1 MIRVEH
7 LNLGYEDRPVLADLN
22 FQVEAGEFVGILGPN
37 GSGKST
43 LLHALSGLLTPKSG
57 SITVRDRQ
65 LGRLDSRLRAQ
76 TAGGGAP
83 VHRGALSLRLPGDRP
98 HGALSPP
105 PAAWGRSTD
114 EDLLWALRSMRRTTT
129 EHLQKRPIT
138 EVSGG
143 ECQRVVI
150 ARALA
155 QDPQILLL
163 DEATSSL
170 DVRKKLEIFEIL
182 KFLNETRGLTV
193 LCAMHDLNLA
203 ALYCRRLMFLKD
215 GGIVQDGPTAAV
227 FTPEVLA
234 QVYETPMEV
243 VQHPAHQ
250 RPYAVMLPLT
260 SGVQEERS
268 WRQLGMKENPILDR
282 RTAPPPL
289 VGTAGP

>member
-1 MIRVEH
+1 MVPQSTEVRFPFACLEIVLMGRYPH
-7 LNLGYEDRPVLADLN
+7 RQRLG
-22 FQVEAGEFVGILGPN
+22 
-37 GSGKST
+37 
-43 LLHALSGLLTPKSG
+43 
-57 SITVRDRQ
+57 
-65 LGRLDSRLRAQ
+65 
-76 TAGGGAP
+76 
-83 VHRGALSLRLPGDRP
+83 SL
-98 HGALSPP
+98 
-105 PAAWGRSTD
+105 TD

-215 GGIVQDGPTAAV
+215 GGIVRDGLTAAV

-243 VQHPAHQ
+243 VRHPAHQ

-260 SGVQEERS
+260 PRS
-268 WRQLGMKENPILDR
+268 AGRED
-282 RTAPPPL
+282 PL
-289 VGTAGP
+289 EAMQ

>member
-1 MIRVEH
+1 MRTAS
-7 LNLGYEDRPVLADLN
+7 VLSDLN

-57 SITVRDRQ
+57 TITVQDQR

-76 TAGGGAP
+76 LLAVVPQSTEVRFPFACLEIVLMGRYP
-83 VHRGALSLRLPGDRP
+83 HRQRLGSL
-98 HGALSPP
+98 
-105 PAAWGRSTD
+105 TD
-114 EDLLWALRSMRRTTT
+114 EDLLWALRSMQRTTT

-182 KFLNETRGLTV
+182 KFLNETKGLTV

-215 GGIVQDGPTAAV
+215 GGIVRDGLTAAV

-260 SGVQEERS
+260 SEPSEGE
-268 WRQLGMKENPILDR
+268 ILDAAR
-282 RTAPPPL
+282 K
-289 VGTAGP
+289 

>member
-1 MIRVEH
+1 VVIRVEH
-7 LNLGYEDRPVLADLN
+7 LNLGYEDRTVLADLN

-43 LLHALSGLLTPKSG
+43 LLHALSGLMLPKSG
-57 SITVRDRQ
+57 SILVRDRQ

-76 TAGGGAP
+76 LLAVVPQSTEVRFPFACLEIVLMGRYP
-83 VHRGALSLRLPGDRP
+83 HRKRLGSL
-98 HGALSPP
+98 
-105 PAAWGRSTD
+105 TD

-193 LCAMHDLNLA
+193 LCALHDLNLA
-203 ALYCRRLMFLKD
+203 ALYCRRLLFLKD
-215 GGIVQDGPTAAV
+215 GGIAQDGPTATV

-243 VQHPAHQ
+243 IRHPAHQ

-260 SGVQEERS
+260 QDETTQEVS
-268 WRQLGMKENPILDR
+268 Q
-282 RTAPPPL
+282 A
-289 VGTAGP
+289 